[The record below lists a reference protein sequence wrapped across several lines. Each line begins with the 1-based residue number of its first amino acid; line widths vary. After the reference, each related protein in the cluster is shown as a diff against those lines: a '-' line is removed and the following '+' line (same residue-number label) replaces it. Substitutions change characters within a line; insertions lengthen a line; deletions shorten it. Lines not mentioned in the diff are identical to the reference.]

1 MNYWLMV
8 GAKNNWHIAFEH
20 GNIWGL
26 KETQRQRPLWEGLK
40 EKDKVLFYATHPV
53 AGIIGHGSIRT
64 KFRQTNRCGLT
75 KYVKIKLYGLF
86 DLSLM

>member
-64 KFRQTNRCGLT
+64 KFRQNKPLWPDEIRKNKVIWPLRPAR
-75 KYVKIKLYGLF
+75 
-86 DLSLM
+86 